1 MQQLQEIE
9 KKLAFMEHAYYNS
22 SDPSAIASD
31 EEYDA
36 LLALYESMQKNP
48 KPRIGAPVAAH
59 FKTKLPH
66 YMGSLD
72 KIKASDE
79 SKLAKWANTS
89 SYLVQPKLDGVSG
102 LYVCNNES
110 CSIYTRGDGIHG
122 TNISSLLP
130 YLKIPKCK
138 NDIAVR
144 GEIVMRNDVF
154 QSKYATKFK
163 NSRNLVSGVLNSKNP
178 DTKILKDL
186 IFIPYELFSNKYTPE
201 QQLVLLH
208 KAGFARIDYQ
218 VIPKPNIATL
228 QTYWNTWNVNYL
240 YPTDGIVLIKNNA
253 NPINV
258 EGNPDYAIAF
268 KQNKQTAMANVK
280 QVLWNA
286 SKYNLLK
293 PRIEIEPVDLGG
305 TTISFLTG
313 FNAKYI
319 DDNNIGPSTVLE
331 ITRSGDV
338 IPHITRIVSSTT
350 ASMPAMNYIW
360 NETGVDIILQE
371 QTNKQALVKQIH
383 FFLKTL
389 GIKHI
394 AERSIEK
401 MVAGNFDSVAKVLCL
416 TIPQLQGLGFG
427 PVESENIYKA
437 LTDKSLINNIPLYL
451 LMTASGIFGHGV
463 GTRKIQ
469 KLLQECPNVMTVDF
483 ETAISK
489 IVQVDGWSYDGVRKF
504 MQDLPKF
511 KQFLIQC
518 PSLSVQGPQLQQA
531 CVVENKNTQN
541 IVFSGFRDKDL
552 EVSIANQYKVVD
564 AVNAT
569 VKLVIVKDTTKET
582 TKTKKAIDLKI
593 PVMSL
598 EEFKAKNKF

>member
-1 MQQLQEIE
+1 MQQLIEIE
-9 KKLAFMEHAYYNS
+9 KKLASMEHAYYNS
-22 SDPSAIASD
+22 SDPSTIASD
-31 EEYDA
+31 EEYDE
-36 LLALYESMQKNP
+36 LLALYQSLQKSP

-59 FKTKLPH
+59 FKTKLPY

-72 KIKASDE
+72 KIKAADGG
-79 SKLAKWANTS
+79 KLEKWANVS
-89 SYLVQPKLDGVSG
+89 SYIVQPKLDGVSG
-102 LYVCNNES
+102 LYVCHNQS
-110 CSIYTRGDGIHG
+110 CSLYTRGDGVYG

-130 YLKIPKCK
+130 FLKIPKCK

-154 QSKYATKFK
+154 QSKYAVQFK

-178 DTKILKDL
+178 DVKILQDL

-201 QQLVLLH
+201 QQLLLLH

-218 VIPKPNIATL
+218 VIPKPNIVTL
-228 QTYWNTWNVNYL
+228 QTFWNTWNNDYV
-240 YPTDGIVLIKNNA
+240 YPTDGIVLIKNNT
-253 NPINV
+253 NPINA
-258 EGNPDYAIAF
+258 EGNPDFAIAF
-268 KQNKQTAMANVK
+268 KQNKQTALATVK

-293 PRIEIEPVDLGG
+293 PRIEIEPVELGG
-305 TTISFLTG
+305 ITISFLTG

-319 DDNNIGPSTVLE
+319 QDHHIGAGTVLE

-338 IPHITRIVSSTT
+338 IPHITRIASSTT
-350 ASMPAMNYIW
+350 ASMPSMNYVW
-360 NETGVDIILQE
+360 NDTGVDIILQE
-371 QTNKQALVKQIH
+371 ATNKQAVVKQIH

-401 MVAGNFDSVAKVLCL
+401 MVAGNYDSISKVLAL
-416 TIPQLQGLGFG
+416 TTPQLQGLGFG

-437 LTDKSLINNIPLYL
+437 LTDKSLTNNIPLYL

-469 KLLQECPNVMTVDF
+469 KLLQACPNVMTMDSL
-483 ETAISK
+483 TAIAK
-489 IVQVDGWSYDGVRKF
+489 IVQVDGWSHEGVTKF

-511 KQFLIQC
+511 KEFLIQC
-518 PSLSVQGPQLQQA
+518 PSLSVQSPEQLPQ
-531 CVVENKNTQN
+531 NKNIEN

-564 AVNAT
+564 AVNAS
-569 VKLVIVKDTTKET
+569 VKLVVVKDTTKET
-582 TKTKKAIDLKI
+582 TKTKKANDLKI

-598 EEFKAKNKF
+598 EEFKTKNKP